1 MPPAPPPPAGS
12 AATLYLVD
20 GYALAYRAFFA
31 MIARPLTTRRGE
43 NTSAAWGVTNF
54 LLRLLE
60 RRRPDYLAWVHDV
73 GESFRHV
80 TYPAY
85 KATREK
91 LTDELQQD
99 FDRSVA
105 RIEQILG
112 AFRVP
117 VVGVE
122 GFEADDVIGTLASAA
137 AARGLQVVIVS
148 GDKDFY
154 QLIGPGVALLNPGRG
169 GPAAVE
175 EHWVDQSNASERL
188 GVPPERVVDYLALV
202 GDSSDNVPGV
212 HGVGEKTAL
221 ALLRTFGDL
230 DAILAAPERITGK
243 RAREAVQRDADLARL
258 SRELVRIRRD
268 VPLAVGWDELRVQ
281 PPNVAR
287 LTELF
292 TELEFRSL
300 IPKLAAL
307 DRPAPAVAPGPPA
320 AAPAAPPAAV
330 VVGGSAG
337 AALVPAVADPT
348 IVDDPALLAAVVAE
362 CRGAALVA
370 LDTETTSLDPM
381 RADLVG
387 LSLAIAPGRSWYLPF
402 AHVAPDGELAGA
414 APRNLPPLAS
424 PALAPLREVLA
435 DPRVPKAG
443 HNIKYD
449 WLVLRRAGTELAG
462 VSYDSMLAS
471 FVLDPGR
478 RSHAIDELARDR
490 LSLVLRTYGELVGRG
505 RSERPF
511 ATLPVADAAG
521 YCAADSEMV
530 LRLEAAF
537 RPELEDHELL
547 RLLETI
553 ELPLIGVL
561 TDMEWRGVRIDLER
575 LGEIA
580 RAFARELAELE
591 RAIYHAAGTEFNI
604 NSTPQLRH
612 VLFEKIQLPVQKK
625 TKTGPST
632 DYEVLEQLASQGHEV
647 PRLLIEYRELSKLK
661 STYVDALPG
670 FINPRTGRIHTSFN
684 QTGAATGRLSSSDPN
699 LQNIPVRTRRGET
712 IRRAFVAPPGSLL
725 LTADY
730 SQIELRL
737 LAHLSG
743 DTAFVQAFEQ
753 GGDIHRQTAA
763 IIFGVPQEQVTPD
776 MRARAKT
783 INFGTIYGQGPFAL
797 ARQLGISQEDAR
809 AFIQAY
815 FTRFAGVRAWL
826 DRTVAEARQRGYVET
841 LFGRRRYIPELK
853 DRNYNIRAFGERTAT
868 NSPLQGSA
876 ADLIKL
882 AMIGIAGALKERG
895 LASRMILQVHD
906 ELVLEVP
913 TGEEEVA
920 TELVKRHMEQ
930 ATRLRVPLVVTTG
943 MGTNWLD
950 AKG

>member
-1 MPPAPPPPAGS
+1 MP
-12 AATLYLVD
+12 TLYLVD
-20 GYALAYRAFFA
+20 GYALIYRAFFA

-73 GESFRHV
+73 GESFRHR

-91 LTDELQQD
+91 LTAELQQD
-99 FDRSVA
+99 FDRSVE
-105 RIEQILG
+105 RIEQILE

-122 GFEADDVIGTLASAA
+122 GFEADDVIGTLATAASA
-137 AARGLQVVIVS
+137 RDLQVVIVS

-154 QLIGPGVALLNPGRG
+154 QLIAPRIALLNPGRG

-175 EHWVDQSNASERL
+175 EHWVDQANAAERL

-202 GDSSDNVPGV
+202 GDTSDNVPGV
-212 HGVGEKTAL
+212 KGVGEKTAL
-221 ALLRTFGDL
+221 ELLKTFGDL
-230 DAILAAPERITGK
+230 DAILAGAERISGK
-243 RAREAVQRDADLARL
+243 RAREAVQQHAELARL
-258 SRELVRIRRD
+258 SRELVTIRRD
-268 VPLAVGWDELRVQ
+268 VPLPLEFEALRVRA
-281 PPNVAR
+281 PDVAR

-292 TELEFRSL
+292 TDLEFRSL
-300 IPKLAAL
+300 IPKLSSL
-307 DRPAPAVAPGPPA
+307 DVAGAGDPAPPAQRAPAVA
-320 AAPAAPPAAV
+320 APPA
-330 VVGGSAG
+330 
-337 AALVPAVADPT
+337 PATLTVAPAEPA
-348 IVDDPALLAAVVAE
+348 IVDDPALVAAVVVE
-362 CRGAALVA
+362 CRGAPLVA
-370 LDTETTSLDPM
+370 LDTETTSLDAM

-387 LSLAIAPGRSWYLPF
+387 MSLAVAPGRSWYLPF
-402 AHVAPDGELAGA
+402 AHVAPDGELAGGTP
-414 APRNLPPLAS
+414 PRNLPPLAS
-424 PALAPLREVLA
+424 AGLAPLRELLS

-443 HNIKYD
+443 HNVKYD
-449 WLVLRRAGTELAG
+449 ALVLRRAGVELAG
-462 VSYDSMLAS
+462 VAYDSMLAS

-490 LSLVLRTYGELVGRG
+490 LSLVMRTYPELVGRG
-505 RSERPF
+505 KAERPF
-511 ATLPVADAAG
+511 AAVPLVDAAR
-521 YCAADSEMV
+521 YCAADSETV
-530 LRLEAAF
+530 LRLRAAF
-537 RPELEDHELL
+537 QPELEDHQLI

-553 ELPLIGVL
+553 ELPLLPVL
-561 TDMEWRGVRIDLER
+561 VDMEWRGVRIDVAR
-575 LGEIA
+575 LGEIS
-580 RAFARELAELE
+580 RSFTRELAELE
-591 RAIYHAAGTEFNI
+591 QSIYRAAGTEFNI

-612 VLFEKIQLPVQKK
+612 VLFEKIQLPVLKK

-632 DYEVLEQLASQGHEV
+632 DYEVLEQLAAAGHDV

-670 FINPRTGRIHTSFN
+670 FINPSTGRIHTSFN

-699 LQNIPVRTRRGET
+699 LQNIPVRTQRGEA

-743 DTAFVQAFEQ
+743 DSAFVQAFEQ

-763 IIFGVPQEQVTPD
+763 IIFGVPQGQVTPE

-797 ARQLGISQEDAR
+797 ARQLGITQEEAR
-809 AFIQAY
+809 AFIQEY
-815 FTRFAGVRAWL
+815 FTRFAGVRTWL
-826 DRTVAEARQRGYVET
+826 DRTVVGAREKGYVET
-841 LFGRRRYIPELK
+841 LFGRRRYVPELK

-876 ADLIKL
+876 ADLIKI
-882 AMIGIAGALKERG
+882 AMVRIAAALKQGG

-913 TGEEEVA
+913 AEEAAIA
-920 TELVKRHMEQ
+920 TELVKRHMES
-930 ATRLRVPLVVTTG
+930 AADLRVPLVVTVGVG
-943 MGTNWLD
+943 MNWVD

>member
-1 MPPAPPPPAGS
+1 MP
-12 AATLYLVD
+12 TLYLVD
-20 GYALAYRAFFA
+20 GYALIYRAFFA

-73 GESFRHV
+73 GESFRHR

-91 LTDELQQD
+91 LTAELQQD
-99 FDRSVA
+99 FDRSVE
-105 RIEQILG
+105 RIEQILE

-122 GFEADDVIGTLASAA
+122 GFEADDVIGTLATAASA
-137 AARGLQVVIVS
+137 RDLQVVIVS

-154 QLIGPGVALLNPGRG
+154 QLIAPRIALLNPGRG

-175 EHWVDQSNASERL
+175 EHWVDQANAAERL

-202 GDSSDNVPGV
+202 GDTSDNVPGV
-212 HGVGEKTAL
+212 KGVGEKTAL
-221 ALLRTFGDL
+221 ELLKTFGDL
-230 DAILAAPERITGK
+230 DAILAGAERISGK
-243 RAREAVQRDADLARL
+243 RAREAVQQHAELARL
-258 SRELVRIRRD
+258 SRELVTIRRD
-268 VPLAVGWDELRVQ
+268 VPLPLEFEALRVRA
-281 PPNVAR
+281 PDVAR

-300 IPKLAAL
+300 IPKLSSL
-307 DRPAPAVAPGPPA
+307 DVAGAGDPAPPAQRAPAVA
-320 AAPAAPPAAV
+320 APPA
-330 VVGGSAG
+330 
-337 AALVPAVADPT
+337 PATLTVAPAEPA
-348 IVDDPALLAAVVAE
+348 IVDDPALVAAVVAE
-362 CRGAALVA
+362 CRGAPLVA
-370 LDTETTSLDPM
+370 LDTETTSLDAM

-387 LSLAIAPGRSWYLPF
+387 MSLAVAPGRSWYLPF
-402 AHVAPDGELAGA
+402 AHVAPDGELAGGTP
-414 APRNLPPLAS
+414 PRNLPPLAS
-424 PALAPLREVLA
+424 AGLAPLRELLS

-443 HNIKYD
+443 HNVKYD
-449 WLVLRRAGTELAG
+449 ALVLRRAGVELAG
-462 VSYDSMLAS
+462 VAYDSMLAS

-478 RSHAIDELARDR
+478 RSHAIDDLARDR
-490 LSLVLRTYGELVGRG
+490 LSLVMRTYPELVGRG
-505 RSERPF
+505 KAERPF
-511 ATLPVADAAG
+511 AAVPLVDAAR
-521 YCAADSEMV
+521 YCAADSETV
-530 LRLEAAF
+530 LRLRAAF
-537 RPELEDHELL
+537 QPELEDHQLI

-553 ELPLIGVL
+553 ELPLLPVL
-561 TDMEWRGVRIDLER
+561 VDMEWRGVRIDVAR
-575 LGEIA
+575 LGEIS
-580 RAFARELAELE
+580 RSFTRELAELE
-591 RAIYHAAGTEFNI
+591 QSIYRAAGTEFNI

-612 VLFEKIQLPVQKK
+612 VLFEKIQLPVLKK

-632 DYEVLEQLASQGHEV
+632 DYEVLEQLAAAGHDV

-670 FINPRTGRIHTSFN
+670 FINPSTGRIHTSFN

-699 LQNIPVRTRRGET
+699 LQNIPVRTQRGEA

-743 DTAFVQAFEQ
+743 DPAFVQAFEQ

-763 IIFGVPQEQVTPD
+763 IIFGVPQGQVTPE

-797 ARQLGISQEDAR
+797 ARQLGITQEEAR
-809 AFIQAY
+809 AFIQEY
-815 FTRFAGVRAWL
+815 FTRFAGVRTWL
-826 DRTVAEARQRGYVET
+826 DRTVVGAREKGYVET
-841 LFGRRRYIPELK
+841 LFGRRRYVPELK

-876 ADLIKL
+876 ADLIKI
-882 AMIGIAGALKERG
+882 AMVRIAAALKQGG

-913 TGEEEVA
+913 AEEAAIA
-920 TELVKRHMEQ
+920 TELVKRHMES
-930 ATRLRVPLVVTTG
+930 AADLRVPLVVTVGVG
-943 MGTNWLD
+943 MNWVD

>member
-1 MPPAPPPPAGS
+1 MPDPGS
-12 AATLYLVD
+12 TPAATLYLVD
-20 GYALAYRAFFA
+20 GYALIYRAFFA

-188 GVPPERVVDYLALV
+188 GVPPDRVVDYLALV

-212 HGVGEKTAL
+212 KGVGEKTAL
-221 ALLRTFGDL
+221 ELLETFGDL
-230 DAILAAPERITGK
+230 DAILAAPERIPGK
-243 RAREAVQRDADLARL
+243 RAREAVQQYAELARL
-258 SRELVRIRRD
+258 SRELVTIRRD
-268 VPLAVGWDELRVQ
+268 VPLPLDLDRLRVR
-281 PPNVAR
+281 PPDVPR

-292 TELEFRSL
+292 TDLEFRSL
-300 IPKLAAL
+300 IPNLSSLDVAAT
-307 DRPAPAVAPGPPA
+307 RTPAAETPRAPAVTGPPSLA
-320 AAPAAPPAAV
+320 TLKP
-330 VVGGSAG
+330 
-337 AALVPAVADPT
+337 ALVEPR
-348 IVDDPALLAAVVAE
+348 IIDDPADLSAAVAE
-362 CRGAALVA
+362 WRRAPLLA
-370 LDTETTSLDPM
+370 LDTEATSLDPM
-381 RADLVG
+381 RAELVG
-387 LSLAIAPGRSWYLPF
+387 MSLAVGPGRSSYLPF
-402 AHVAPDGELAGA
+402 AHVAPDGELAGGT
-414 APRNLPPLAS
+414 APRNLPPLS
-424 PALAPLREVLA
+424 SEPMGLLRDLLSDARVL
-435 DPRVPKAG
+435 KAG
-443 HNIKYD
+443 HNIKYA
-449 WLVLRRAGTELAG
+449 WLVLRRAGVELAG
-462 VSYDSMLAS
+462 VSFDSMLAS

-478 RSHAIDELARDR
+478 RSHALDDLARER
-490 LSLVLRTYGELVGRG
+490 LSLAVRTYAELVGRG
-505 RSERPF
+505 KGERPF
-511 ATLPVADAAG
+511 AAVPLADAAR
-521 YCAADSEMV
+521 YCAADSEIV
-530 LRLEAAF
+530 LRLRDAF
-537 RPELEDHELL
+537 LPELEDHQLA

-553 ELPLIGVL
+553 EMPLMPVL
-561 TDMEWRGVRIDLER
+561 VDMESRGVCLDLAR
-575 LGEIA
+575 LGEIS
-580 RAFARELAELE
+580 RTFAGELTALE
-591 RAIYHAAGTEFNI
+591 RAIYDAAGTDFNI

-612 VLFEKIQLPVQKK
+612 VLFEKHQLPILKK

-632 DYEVLEQLASQGHEV
+632 DYEVLEQLAAMGHEV

-661 STYVDALPG
+661 STYVDALPT
-670 FINPRTGRIHTSFN
+670 FINPVTGRIHTSFN

-699 LQNIPVRTRRGET
+699 LQNIPVRTPRGEA
-712 IRRAFVAPPGSLL
+712 IRRAFVAPPGALL

-737 LAHLSG
+737 LAHLSR
-743 DTAFVQAFEQ
+743 DPAFVEAFEQ

-763 IIFGVPQEQVTPD
+763 IIFDVAQDRVTAD

-783 INFGTIYGQGPFAL
+783 INFATIYGQGAFAL
-797 ARQLGISQEDAR
+797 ARQLGITQDDAKR
-809 AFIQAY
+809 FIEQY

-826 DRTVAEARQRGYVET
+826 DRTVAEAREKGYVET
-841 LFGRRRYIPELK
+841 LVGRRRDIPELK
-853 DRNYNIRAFGERTAT
+853 DKNYNIRAFGERTAT
-868 NSPLQGSA
+868 ISPLQGSA
-876 ADLIKL
+876 ADLIKI
-882 AMIGIAGALKERG
+882 AMIRIAGALKEQG

-906 ELVLEVP
+906 ELVVEV
-913 TGEEEVA
+913 TLGEEEVA
-920 TELVKRHMEQ
+920 TELVKRHMER
-930 ATRLRVPLVVTTG
+930 AADLRVPLVVSVG
-943 MGTNWLD
+943 MGMNWVD